1 MASRTRPGK
10 KNRVVATP
18 CELTT
23 EVPSSKASCK
33 GSLSMTNRQAKISTT
48 SFQTTNVQAPTPLP
62 QPLHRKGRGPTRGK
76 GTDNIVAA
84 AGKISLDI
92 SKKSG
97 RTIGNQQAR
106 LASECG
112 YIVRSFA
119 PLRYK
124 RWIDIPK
131 EEKNTLYDRVLAK
144 FNLDLTVEHVI
155 KCVNDTLARRY
166 RDYRCRLKEKYF
178 NGKLFDDAM
187 KNCPSD
193 VKQVDWDWLCEYWS
207 TPEFQALSTRNLASH
222 NCIKYNHRG
231 GSKSFVARLEE
242 KRAITKD
249 STRGEIDLYYE
260 THYNENKGW
269 VNDEARTRYERML
282 EIKEQHILE
291 ESQAPTEFEIMQEV
305 LGKCRGYIRGLGH
318 GPKPASS
325 HGTIDLTATDTESIA
340 LREKIEKQE
349 QELVDV
355 RAKLSQFET
364 LMQTI
369 ISGQVGTSSQPS
381 MPSPTDHI

>member
-23 EVPSSKASCK
+23 EFPSSKASCK
-33 GSLSMTNRQAKISTT
+33 GSLSMANRQAKISTT

-62 QPLHRKGRGPTRGK
+62 QPLHAPAPLSQPQTQAPSQRISPHATTLAPQTTCNSADSDHSLKRKGRGPTRGK
-76 GTDNIVAA
+76 GTDNIVTAV
-84 AGKISLDI
+84 GKISLDI
-92 SKKSG
+92 SKKLG
-97 RTIGNQQAR
+97 RAIGNQQAR
-106 LASECG
+106 LA
-112 YIVRSFA
+112 I
-119 PLRYK
+119 
-124 RWIDIPK
+124 
-131 EEKNTLYDRVLAK
+131 
-144 FNLDLTVEHVI
+144 EHVI

-207 TPEFQALSTRNLASH
+207 TPEFQALSTCNLASH

-340 LREKIEKQE
+340 LREKTEKQE
-349 QELVDV
+349 Q
-355 RAKLSQFET
+355 
-364 LMQTI
+364 
-369 ISGQVGTSSQPS
+369 
-381 MPSPTDHI
+381 

>member
-76 GTDNIVAA
+76 GTDNIVAV

-97 RTIGNQQAR
+97 RAIGNQQAH

-207 TPEFQALSTRNLASH
+207 TPEFQDVLFKPSMIGMEAAGIHETRFNLIMKCDVDIRKDLYGNVVLSDGSTMFTGIVDRMNKEITALAPTSMKIKVVAPPERKYSVWIGGSILASLSTFQQMWIAKAEYDESVPSS
-222 NCIKYNHRG
+222 IHR
-231 GSKSFVARLEE
+231 
-242 KRAITKD
+242 
-249 STRGEIDLYYE
+249 
-260 THYNENKGW
+260 
-269 VNDEARTRYERML
+269 
-282 EIKEQHILE
+282 
-291 ESQAPTEFEIMQEV
+291 
-305 LGKCRGYIRGLGH
+305 KCC
-318 GPKPASS
+318 
-325 HGTIDLTATDTESIA
+325 
-340 LREKIEKQE
+340 
-349 QELVDV
+349 
-355 RAKLSQFET
+355 
-364 LMQTI
+364 
-369 ISGQVGTSSQPS
+369 
-381 MPSPTDHI
+381 